1 MNANMDI
8 KIFLNADHSLK
19 NAVEI
24 NSRIYTHEG
33 IVNSYK
39 ETDFHIYVNHH
50 SDPNLDEDTI
60 IVFRNNITG
69 AATLK

>member
-1 MNANMDI
+1 MNV
-8 KIFLNADHSLK
+8 KIFLNEDFSLK
-19 NAVEI
+19 TKVEI
-24 NSRIYTHEG
+24 NNRIYTHEG